1 MGPTI
6 WTVIN
11 LFFIQVL
18 SILTTLNKKSIAK
31 QKTFKKN
38 VIIGGIILM
47 KNLTNL
53 QQEKTYFKLM
63 TDKNGFRGNT
73 KSIAY

>member
-1 MGPTI
+1 
-6 WTVIN
+6 
-11 LFFIQVL
+11 
-18 SILTTLNKKSIAK
+18 
-31 QKTFKKN
+31 
-38 VIIGGIILM
+38 M